1 MSAANAAVADGATKP
16 AATIVLMKFMVVSIQ
31 GSEAP
36 SAPDRAP
43 RAAPLGA
50 VGCAFTKV
58 SSQLDD
64 TAKRLK
70 SLEYQVEAAVF
81 AWGKQAVKT
90 APCLG
95 TLSIKSRP
103 R

>member
-1 MSAANAAVADGATKP
+1 MSAAKAAVADAAIKP

-50 VGCAFTKV
+50 VGCALRRFRDSWMTHP
-58 SSQLDD
+58 SD
-64 TAKRLK
+64 
-70 SLEYQVEAAVF
+70 
-81 AWGKQAVKT
+81 
-90 APCLG
+90 
-95 TLSIKSRP
+95 
-103 R
+103 